1 MAKKINVKGAYY
13 KVSADVV
20 ILDSEG
26 SVSIE
31 HITDTNFISSVRAN
45 KKHISE
51 TAEKYFDGSKCINV
65 VNLNIE
71 RVTYTDEYI
80 IKDTNA
86 AIINACIAYGL
97 DVVAIDSDD
106 NETPVEI
113 VA

>member
-1 MAKKINVKGAYY
+1 MAKKLNVKGSFYRIA
-13 KVSADVV
+13 ADVV
-20 ILDSEG
+20 MLDSEG
-26 SVSIE
+26 NVSVE
-31 HITDTNFISSVRAN
+31 HVTDTNFISSVRAN

-51 TAEKYFDGSKCINV
+51 TAERAFKGSDCINV
-65 VNLNIE
+65 VNLNVE

-97 DVVAIDSDD
+97 DVVAIDSDG